1 MRPYEVVCFKPVP
14 VSPSGFDA
22 PPKKL
27 PRWACFAFH
36 HAQASSIRDRNSH
49 RNIILGENEPCP
61 VVTRRSGLLSGTGHP
76 ARDDG
81 SSNHCPLYSGQPGAR
96 QTETQRHPGLDR
108 VPFPVPSSKYPCNP
122 HPTFSILFLS
132 NRAVKS
138 RGFSPEDR
146 RRVPF
151 KKREET
157 SWLDEVSSVP
167 LQQALRN
174 LDRAFRN
181 FFEGRAHY
189 PTFKKKRHQQSAT
202 YASNAFSWDGK
213 SLTLAKMD
221 EPLAIVWHRPLTEG
235 CKPSSVT
242 ITKDEKK
249 LAKAQRR
256 LAKRKKGSKN
266 RAKARLKVARL
277 HKKIAD
283 RRRDYQ
289 HKLSTKIIRENQV
302 VCIESLQVKNMV
314 KNHSL
319 AKAISDVGWSEF
331 VRQLEYKAE
340 WYGRTLVKI
349 DKWYPSSKRCFAC
362 GHILDSLT
370 LDVRCWTCPECG
382 VVHDRD
388 VNAAKNI
395 LAAGQAVTACGES
408 VRPGRAK
415 APTGDS
421 RRSRKASRRREE
433 SPVL

>member
-1 MRPYEVVCFKPVP
+1 MKQKKAYTYRFYPTDEQKQLLARTFGCCRYVYNWALRERTDAYYKRGERLYYEETAQRLVLL
-14 VSPSGFDA
+14 
-22 PPKKL
+22 KK
-27 PRWACFAFH
+27 
-36 HAQASSIRDRNSH
+36 Q
-49 RNIILGENEPCP
+49 
-61 VVTRRSGLLSGTGHP
+61 
-76 ARDDG
+76 
-81 SSNHCPLYSGQPGAR
+81 
-96 QTETQRHPGLDR
+96 
-108 VPFPVPSSKYPCNP
+108 
-122 HPTFSILFLS
+122 
-132 NRAVKS
+132 
-138 RGFSPEDR
+138 
-146 RRVPF
+146 
-151 KKREET
+151 EET

-174 LDRAFRN
+174 LDRAFRH

-189 PTFKKKRHQQSAT
+189 PAFKKKRHPQSAT

-221 EPLAIVWHRPLTEG
+221 EPLAIVWHRPLPDG
-235 CKPSSVT
+235 CQPSSVT
-242 ITKDEKK
+242 ITKDEAERSFVSILVEEDIKAWEVTPKMVGLDLGLKSMVITSDGQTHGNPKFAARDEKK

-256 LAKRKKGSKN
+256 LAKKKKGSKN

-302 VCIESLQVKNMV
+302 VCIESLHVKNMV

-349 DKWYPSSKRCFAC
+349 DKWYPSSKRCFDC

-370 LDVRCWTCPECG
+370 LDVRAWTCPACG
-382 VVHDRD
+382 VHHDRD
-388 VNAAKNI
+388 INAAQNI
-395 LAAGQAVTACGES
+395 LAVGLTVAACGEA
-408 VRPGRAK
+408 VRPGAVK
-415 APTGDS
+415 TKPGKPP
-421 RRSRKASRRREE
+421 RSRKASQ
-433 SPVL
+433 